1 MTGRP
6 RTFDRDDVLDEALE
20 VFWHQGY
27 EATSVQDLVDAMG
40 IHRASL
46 YNTFGGKHA
55 LYLETLRRYEKQWM
69 QQLLDTLH
77 DAPDARSAVR
87 ALLERVADE
96 AASCPKQGSC
106 LLTNAATERGHH
118 DEDAA
123 DRVRAN
129 FQRIEDALFEVLQ
142 RGKDHG
148 TLPDDL
154 DARAQARSLLT
165 TIQGLRVLAKTGP
178 EREALQDVVEQS
190 LRGLECADPSRS
202 ARPPGDASS

>member
-6 RTFDRDDVLDEALE
+6 RTFDRDAVLDDALE

-55 LYLETLRRYEKQWM
+55 LYLEALRRYEREWM
-69 QQLLDTLH
+69 EGLLGTLRDAD
-77 DAPDARSAVR
+77 DAPSAVR

-123 DRVRAN
+123 ERIRAN
-129 FQRIEDALFEVLQ
+129 FQRIEDALCDVLE
-142 RGKDHG
+142 RGRARG
-148 TLPDDL
+148 ALPD
-154 DARAQARSLLT
+154 AVKPRAQARSLLT
-165 TIQGLRVLAKTGP
+165 TIQGLRVLARTSP
-178 EREALQDVVEQS
+178 LRDTLQDVVEQS
-190 LRGLECADPSRS
+190 MRALVCGASTP
-202 ARPPGDASS
+202 DASS

>member
-6 RTFDRDDVLDEALE
+6 RTFDREAVLDEALE

-27 EATSVQDLVDAMG
+27 EATSVQDLVEAMG

-55 LYLETLRRYEKQWM
+55 LYLEALRRYEDEWM
-69 QQLLDTLH
+69 DGLMDTLH
-77 DAPDARSAVR
+77 AADVAPSALR

-118 DEDAA
+118 DDEAA
-123 DRVRAN
+123 KRVRAN
-129 FQRIEDALFEVLQ
+129 FQRIEDALCEVLR
-142 RGKDHG
+142 RGVERG
-148 TLPDDL
+148 TLSAQTRPR
-154 DARAQARSLLT
+154 ARARSLLT
-165 TIQGLRVLAKTGP
+165 TIQGLRVLARTRPDRG
-178 EREALQDVVEQS
+178 ALQDVVDEA
-190 LRGLECADPSRS
+190 LRGLQGTEHAP
-202 ARPPGDASS
+202 DAP